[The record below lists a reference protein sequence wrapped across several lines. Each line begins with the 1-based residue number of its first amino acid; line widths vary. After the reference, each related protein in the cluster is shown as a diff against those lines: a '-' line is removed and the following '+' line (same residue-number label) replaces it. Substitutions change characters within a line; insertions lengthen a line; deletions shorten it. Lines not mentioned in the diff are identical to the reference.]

1 MIKPIAIILGE
12 PNSISSEIIFKSWIK
27 KKKFKHPPC
36 LVIGNYNLL
45 CRHLKYFK
53 FNLNLKLIE
62 KNFKLDDLKGTA
74 IPVIDIKYGQ
84 KKIFEKI
91 SKKSNKFISDCF
103 SQGLNLIK
111 QNKILGIINGPISKE
126 TFLNKKFSGITEF
139 IAYKIGCYD
148 KVTMLI
154 YSKKLAVTPIVTHIP
169 VKKISQK
176 LNVKKIVSQIKE
188 IVFFYNKYFKKKIKI
203 AITGLNPHC
212 FSNEKFSEEEKIIK
226 PAIRKIKKLKINITG
241 PISADTLFLSKNEKK
256 FDVVVGM
263 YHDQVLTPIKTIM
276 GLKAINMTLGLPFI
290 RVSPDHGVAA
300 DIVGKKVADPSSLIE
315 SIKLFNNIQ

>member
-1 MIKPIAIILGE
+1 MNKPIAIIVGE

-27 KKKFKHPPC
+27 KKKFRHPPC

-45 CRHLKYFK
+45 YRHLRYFK

-62 KNFKLDDLKGTA
+62 KNFKSDDLKGAA

-91 SKKSNKFISDCF
+91 SKKSNKFISECF

-111 QNKILGIINGPISKE
+111 QNKILGIINGPVSKE
-126 TFLNKKFSGITEF
+126 TFLNKKFNGITEF
-139 IAYKIGCYD
+139 IAYKMGCYD
-148 KVTMLI
+148 RVAMLI
-154 YSKKLAVTPIVTHIP
+154 YGKKLAVTPILTHIP
-169 VKKISQK
+169 VKKISKK
-176 LNVKKIVSQIKE
+176 LNVKKIVNRIKE
-188 IVFFYNKYFKKKIKI
+188 IVFFYKKHLKKKIKI

-212 FSNEKFSEEEKIIK
+212 FSHEKLSEEEKIIK
-226 PAIRKIKKLKINITG
+226 PAIKKIRKLKINIPG
-241 PISADTLFLSKNEKK
+241 PLSAASLFLSKNQKK

-276 GLKAINMTLGLPFI
+276 GFKAINITLGLPFI

-315 SIKLFNNIQ
+315 SIKFFNNIQ

>member
-27 KKKFKHPPC
+27 KKKFRHLPC

-45 CRHLKYFK
+45 YRHLKYFK

-74 IPVIDIKYGQ
+74 IPVIDIKYDQ
-84 KKIFEKI
+84 KKNFEKI
-91 SKKSNKFISDCF
+91 SEKSNKFISDCF

-111 QNKILGIINGPISKE
+111 QNKILGIINGPVSKE
-126 TFLNKKFSGITEF
+126 TFLNKRFNGITEF

-148 KVTMLI
+148 KATMLI
-154 YSKKLAVTPIVTHIP
+154 YSNKLAVTPIVTHVA

-176 LNVKKIVSQIKE
+176 LNVKKIVNQIKE

-212 FSNEKFSEEEKIIK
+212 FSHERFSEEEKIIK
-226 PAIRKIKKLKINITG
+226 PAIKKIKKLKINITG
-241 PISADTLFLSKNEKK
+241 PLSADTLFLSKNEKK

-276 GLKAINMTLGLPFI
+276 GFKAINITLGLPFI

-315 SIKLFNNIQ
+315 SIKLFNNIR

>member
-1 MIKPIAIILGE
+1 LD
-12 PNSISSEIIFKSWIK
+12 K
-27 KKKFKHPPC
+27 KKKFRHPPC

-45 CRHLKYFK
+45 YRHLKYFK

-62 KNFKLDDLKGTA
+62 KNFKLDDLKGTD
-74 IPVIDIKYGQ
+74 IPVIDIKYDQ

-91 SKKSNKFISDCF
+91 SKRSNKFISDCF

-111 QNKILGIINGPISKE
+111 QNKILGIINGPVAKE
-126 TFLNKKFSGITEF
+126 TFLNKKFCGITEF
-139 IAYKIGCYD
+139 IAYKTGRYD
-148 KVTMLI
+148 KVAMLI

-176 LNVKKIVSQIKE
+176 LNVKKIVSQVKE
-188 IVFFYNKYFKKKIKI
+188 IVFFYNKYLKKKIKI
-203 AITGLNPHC
+203 EITGLNQHC
-212 FSNEKFSEEEKIIK
+212 FSHEKFSEEEKIIK

-241 PISADTLFLSKNEKK
+241 PFSADTLFLSKNQQK

-276 GLKAINMTLGLPFI
+276 GFKAINITLGLPFI

>member
-27 KKKFKHPPC
+27 KKKFRHPPC

-45 CRHLKYFK
+45 YRHLKYFK

-111 QNKILGIINGPISKE
+111 QNKILGIINGPVSKE

-139 IAYKIGCYD
+139 IAYKIGRYD
-148 KVTMLI
+148 KVAMLI

-169 VKKISQK
+169 VKKISQN
-176 LNVKKIVSQIKE
+176 LNVKKIVNQIKE

-212 FSNEKFSEEEKIIK
+212 FSHEKFSEEEKIIK

-241 PISADTLFLSKNEKK
+241 PFSADTLFLSKNQKK

-276 GLKAINMTLGLPFI
+276 GFKAINITLGLPFI

>member
-1 MIKPIAIILGE
+1 MTKPIAIIIGE
-12 PNSISSEIIFKSWIK
+12 PNSISSEIIFKSWVK
-27 KKKFKHPPC
+27 KKKFRHHPC

-45 CRHLKYFK
+45 YRHLKYFK

-62 KNFKLDDLKGTA
+62 KNFRLDDLKGTA
-74 IPVIDIKYGQ
+74 IPVIDIKYSQ

-91 SKKSNKFISDCF
+91 SKKSNQFILDCF

-111 QNKILGIINGPISKE
+111 QNKILGIINGPVSKE
-126 TFLNKKFSGITEF
+126 TFLNKKFNGITEF
-139 IAYKIGCYD
+139 IAYKIGRYG
-148 KVTMLI
+148 KVAMLI

-176 LNVKKIVSQIKE
+176 LNVKKIVNQIKK
-188 IVFFYNKYFKKKIKI
+188 IIFFYNKYFKKKIRI

-212 FSNEKFSEEEKIIK
+212 FSHEKFSEEEKIIK

-241 PISADTLFLSKNEKK
+241 PLSADTLFLPKNQKK
-256 FDVVVGM
+256 FDVIVGM

-276 GLKAINMTLGLPFI
+276 GFEAINITLGLPFI

-315 SIKLFNNIQ
+315 SIKFFNNIQ

>member
-27 KKKFKHPPC
+27 KKKFRHLPC

-45 CRHLKYFK
+45 YRHLKYFK

-74 IPVIDIKYGQ
+74 IPVIDIKYDQ

-91 SKKSNKFISDCF
+91 SEKSNKFISDCF

-111 QNKILGIINGPISKE
+111 QNKILGIINGPVSKE
-126 TFLNKKFSGITEF
+126 TFLNKRFNGITEF

-148 KVTMLI
+148 KATMLI
-154 YSKKLAVTPIVTHIP
+154 YSNKLAVTPIVTHVA

-176 LNVKKIVSQIKE
+176 LNVKKIVNQIKE

-212 FSNEKFSEEEKIIK
+212 FSHERFSEEEKIIK
-226 PAIRKIKKLKINITG
+226 PAIKKIKKLKINITG
-241 PISADTLFLSKNEKK
+241 PLSADMLFLSKNEKK
-256 FDVVVGM
+256 FDVIVGM
-263 YHDQVLTPIKTIM
+263 YHDQVLTPIKTIT
-276 GLKAINMTLGLPFI
+276 GFKAINITLGLPFI
-290 RVSPDHGVAA
+290 RVSPDHGVAV

-315 SIKLFNNIQ
+315 SIKFFNNIQ

>member
-45 CRHLKYFK
+45 YRHLKYFK

-74 IPVIDIKYGQ
+74 IPVIDIKYDQ

-111 QNKILGIINGPISKE
+111 QNKILGIINGPVSKE
-126 TFLNKKFSGITEF
+126 TFLNKRFNGITEF
-139 IAYKIGCYD
+139 IAYKTGYYD

-154 YSKKLAVTPIVTHIP
+154 YSNKLAVTPIVTHIP

-176 LNVKKIVSQIKE
+176 LNIKKIVNQTKE

-212 FSNEKFSEEEKIIK
+212 FSHEKFSEEEKIIK
-226 PAIRKIKKLKINITG
+226 PAIKKIKKLKINITG
-241 PISADTLFLSKNEKK
+241 PLSADSLFLSKNEKK

-263 YHDQVLTPIKTIM
+263 YHDQVLTPIKTLM
-276 GLKAINMTLGLPFI
+276 DFKAINITLGLPFI

-315 SIKLFNNIQ
+315 SIKFFNNIQ

>member
-27 KKKFKHPPC
+27 KKKFRHLPC

-62 KNFKLDDLKGTA
+62 KNFKLDDLKGTD
-74 IPVIDIKYGQ
+74 IPVIDIKHDQ

-111 QNKILGIINGPISKE
+111 QNKILGIINGPVSKE
-126 TFLNKKFSGITEF
+126 TFLNKKFNGITEF
-139 IAYKIGCYD
+139 IAYKIGRYN
-148 KVTMLI
+148 KVAMLI
-154 YSKKLAVTPIVTHIP
+154 YNKKLAVTPIVTHIP

-176 LNVKKIVSQIKE
+176 LNVKKIVNQIKE

-212 FSNEKFSEEEKIIK
+212 FSHEKFSEEEKIIK

-241 PISADTLFLSKNEKK
+241 PLSADTLFLSKNQQK

-276 GLKAINMTLGLPFI
+276 GFKAINITLGLPFI
-290 RVSPDHGVAA
+290 RVAPDHGVAA

>member
-12 PNSISSEIIFKSWIK
+12 PNSISSEIIFKSWIR
-27 KKKFKHPPC
+27 KKKFRHPPC

-53 FNLNLKLIE
+53 FNLKLKLIE

-74 IPVIDIKYGQ
+74 IPVIDVKYGQ

-91 SKKSNKFISDCF
+91 SKKSNKFILDCF

-111 QNKILGIINGPISKE
+111 QNKILGIINGPVSKE
-126 TFLNKKFSGITEF
+126 TFLNKKFNGITEF
-139 IAYKIGCYD
+139 IAYKIGRYD
-148 KVTMLI
+148 KVAMLI

-176 LNVKKIVSQIKE
+176 LNVKKIVNQIKE

-212 FSNEKFSEEEKIIK
+212 FSHEKFSEEEKIIK

-241 PISADTLFLSKNEKK
+241 PFSADTLFLSKNQQK

-276 GLKAINMTLGLPFI
+276 GFKAINITLGLPFI